1 MRATTGL
8 TARSCYESSI
18 HIHLQEKSLYFR
30 HIRLYKPEQQQKV
43 THEREDEM
51 TKEAI
56 KKIIELIEA
65 MMKTGMTGHLEIAII
80 FKQGEIQRVDITKK
94 TTLKI

>member
-1 MRATTGL
+1 
-8 TARSCYESSI
+8 
-18 HIHLQEKSLYFR
+18 
-30 HIRLYKPEQQQKV
+30 
-43 THEREDEM
+43 M